1 MSIVDNDNFIINR
14 SSVNYSCTAKR
25 IKDEMLSMDRG
36 AVMAFYQSSAPTY
49 WTRVT
54 TGYNFN
60 ATIRTYN
67 AQLTGSLVGGSTAM
81 TTILDKRVVPIAT
94 HSHTFSVRNH
104 GHANYNS
111 DNHNHGVTDP
121 KHSHDSAPGA
131 PHIHMFRNGGGK
143 DPDHTGTEMTYTTEA
158 PISGKI
164 NLLMPGGTRSSGSS
178 RGSVGSSKTG
188 VTMSNSGAT
197 SGSTNSVS
205 TGITV
210 NNSADNGTTNFKVK
224 YVDVILCRKD

>member
-14 SSVNYSCTAKR
+14 SSLNYSCTAKR
-25 IKDEMLSMDRG
+25 IKEELLSMERG

-67 AQLTGSLVGGSTAM
+67 AQLTGGLVGGSTAM
-81 TTILDKRVVPIAT
+81 TTILDKRVVPIAA
-94 HSHTFSVRNH
+94 HSHGFGVSNH
-104 GHANYNS
+104 GHANYS
-111 DNHNHGVTDP
+111 SGDHSHGVTDP
-121 KHSHDSAPGA
+121 KHAHERSPGA
-131 PHIHMFRNGGGK
+131 PHIHSFYNGGGY
-143 DPDHTGTEMTYTTEA
+143 PGDHTGNYMTYTTTA
-158 PISGKI
+158 PVRGKI
-164 NLLMPGGTRSSGSS
+164 GLLMAGGTRSSGSS
-178 RGSVGSSKTG
+178 RATVGSSKTG
-188 VTMSNSGAT
+188 VSMGNSGAT
-197 SGSTNSVS
+197 SGSTNSVG

-210 NNSADNGTTNFKVK
+210 SNSADNVATNFKVK